1 MKKKNP
7 YEKFMKTFGDEYI
20 LQISI
25 EEASELIKAISKF
38 KRKDIDV
45 SKDENELITKILDG
59 IADMEICLEELKF
72 MFNGF
77 DEVEEIKQIKIE
89 KGAERAEEFL
99 KKVDSQKTLQNLATS
114 QTTAKNKSEKEK
126 CCERSL

>member
-1 MKKKNP
+1 MKKENP
-7 YEKFMKTFGDEYI
+7 YKKFMEIFGDDYI

-38 KRKDIDV
+38 KRKGIDI
-45 SKDENELITKILDG
+45 SKDENELVTKILDG

-77 DEVEEIKQIKIE
+77 NKVEEIKQIKIK
-89 KGAERAEEFL
+89 KGAERAKEYS
-99 KKVDSQKTLQNLATS
+99 KK
-114 QTTAKNKSEKEK
+114 
-126 CCERSL
+126 